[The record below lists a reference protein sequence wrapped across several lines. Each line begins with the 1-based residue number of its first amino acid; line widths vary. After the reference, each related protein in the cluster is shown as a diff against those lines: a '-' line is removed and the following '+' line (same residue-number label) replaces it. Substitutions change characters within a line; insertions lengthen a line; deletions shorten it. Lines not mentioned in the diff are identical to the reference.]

1 MIRLWKFVIIGVLL
15 AAGTAKPAPAADMP
29 GDFYLR
35 GSLSDA
41 PSQWGGFYVG
51 GHFGYSNLN
60 TNFSGSSINSAAG
73 SYGGFIG
80 YNTQQWDP
88 QLVLG
93 FEVGYNRPASLETS
107 STSAAGG
114 NTAMSSYKLVD
125 YVTLRGRAGYAV
137 GRFLPYAVL
146 GAALGRVN
154 YATPTTGGSHYNVFP
169 VGFVAGLGID
179 VSLLPNMFLRG
190 EWESV
195 IFSPIGGL
203 RSNIN
208 TARVGLGLR
217 F

>member
-1 MIRLWKFVIIGVLL
+1 MNRLWKFVIVVVLPIS
-15 AAGTAKPAPAADMP
+15 AMAGPATAADWL
-29 GDFYLR
+29 GDSDLR
-35 GSLSDA
+35 GSLPDV

-60 TNFSGSSINSAAG
+60 TNFSSSSINSAAG

-107 STSAAGG
+107 SISTAG
-114 NTAMSSYKLVD
+114 TAMSSYKLVD

-154 YATPTTGGSHYNVFP
+154 YATPTTGSSHYNVFP

-179 VSLLPNMFLRG
+179 VPLLPNMFLRG

-195 IFSPIGGL
+195 ILSPIGGL